1 MYWTDGRPAIAIS
14 PLLLTT
20 GYLLVRRGIW
30 ASPNHWIV
38 KQWEKPGEIFAR
50 TSFRCLARRLWSK
63 ATALSAPVA
72 FCTRASPWKFGRPV
86 EPWENPW
93 KINGNIVIFPMIA
106 IFHRDNDQLN
116 HWVQWGTLLCQ
127 EKHTKNTPKLKH
139 LKKPESSDMVSCT
152 ALNLKR
158 SILGG
163 PVLPRQKTLWLSGE
177 CKLFFVCPQSK
188 RLTFGIVWINHL
200 VVVIVVDVLPSLT
213 CWPVERTLRTCHK
226 FWKETCVHHLV
237 SLAYH
242 VTNDRDCNFRSIFEK
257 QIFRQGETSAHIQPH
272 PSAPWR
278 GEEDKSRSHPA
289 TLLDPGRSWCLP
301 TKPKAS

>member
-1 MYWTDGRPAIAIS
+1 
-14 PLLLTT
+14 
-20 GYLLVRRGIW
+20 
-30 ASPNHWIV
+30 
-38 KQWEKPGEIFAR
+38 
-50 TSFRCLARRLWSK
+50 
-63 ATALSAPVA
+63 
-72 FCTRASPWKFGRPV
+72 
-86 EPWENPW
+86 
-93 KINGNIVIFPMIA
+93 
-106 IFHRDNDQLN
+106 
-116 HWVQWGTLLCQ
+116 
-127 EKHTKNTPKLKH
+127 
-139 LKKPESSDMVSCT
+139 MVSCT
-152 ALNLKR
+152 ALK
-158 SILGG
+158 
-163 PVLPRQKTLWLSGE
+163 KKFLSRITFQPQRPPKYFWNAAFWGVQSFQD
-177 CKLFFVCPQSK
+177 KKHFDSVGSANFIFVCPQSK

-257 QIFRQGETSAHIQPH
+257 QFFRQGETSAHIQAH

-301 TKPKAS
+301 TKPKAKNQPATSCESLPT